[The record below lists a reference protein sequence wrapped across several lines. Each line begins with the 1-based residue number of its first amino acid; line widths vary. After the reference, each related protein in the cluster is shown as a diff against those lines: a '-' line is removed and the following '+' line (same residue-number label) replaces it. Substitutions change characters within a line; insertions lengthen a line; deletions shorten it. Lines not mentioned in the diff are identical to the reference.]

1 MRKLSANDNISAI
14 ITWLKEYL
22 NDEKSTL
29 KSDLSDKKSIK
40 DLFKINQKGIY
51 FWFMRHDAYESF
63 HKLKLS
69 KIELLFEKEING
81 TIYHLV
87 YLGTAGVRK
96 NKNEKNNSFLLDRF
110 NWHLFNAQS
119 DKSVLSGHMSTLRRT
134 LGSLISDDLI
144 LNKTQEELSKLIEDN
159 FFIYFLEYG
168 NSSEGDD
175 FSKLQK
181 TVSNDE
187 TCLIK
192 NLKPIFN
199 IAQNPNAQKNKAID
213 TEHLTKNISDRR
225 KKVEN
230 DTKNRIKGE
239 SAYTPN
245 VNATRKNSKG
255 ENKKETSNNNDQLN
269 ESKKGHYKV
278 HTSFTVKVDENIH
291 EVIRERKDLPEGKFR
306 FKIVDSI
313 NEIIWIYK
321 NLQSGGYRTTKN
333 LKKYFNSD
341 DTEIKKNRWEII
353 KQEMVKSKITEVKII
368 IEVS

>member
-22 NDEKSTL
+22 KDEKSTF
-29 KSDLSDKKSIK
+29 KSDLSKKKSIK
-40 DLFKINQKGIY
+40 DLFKDNLKGIY
-51 FWFMRHDAYESF
+51 FWFMRYDAYKHF
-63 HKLKLS
+63 NKLKLF
-69 KIELLFEKEING
+69 KIEPLIEKEING
-81 TIYHLV
+81 TKYHLV

-134 LGSLISDDLI
+134 LGSLISDDLT
-144 LNKTQEELSKLIEDN
+144 LNKTQEELSKLIKDN
-159 FFIYFLEYG
+159 FIIYFLEYG
-168 NSSEGDD
+168 DSSEGDD
-175 FSKLQK
+175 FSKLQE

-213 TEHLTKNISDRR
+213 NENLTKKISEQR

-230 DTKNRIKGE
+230 NTKKRIKEE
-239 SAYTPN
+239 SADSPN
-245 VNATRKNSKG
+245 INATRKNSKG

-269 ESKKGHYKV
+269 ESKNEYFTS
-278 HTSFTVKVDENIH
+278 HTSFPVKVDENIH
-291 EVIRERKDLPEGKFR
+291 EVIRERKNLPEGQCR

-313 NEIIWIYK
+313 NETIWIYK
-321 NLQSGGYRTTKN
+321 NSQSGGYRSTGN
-333 LKKYFNSD
+333 LKEYFD
-341 DTEIKKNRWEII
+341 RKDTKLNKKRWKII
-353 KQEMVKSKITEVKII
+353 KQEMVTSEITEVKII

>member
-1 MRKLSANDNISAI
+1 MRKLNETDNIVTI
-14 ITWLKEYL
+14 KKWLKENL

-29 KSDLSDKKSIK
+29 KSDLSKKKSIK
-40 DLFKINQKGIY
+40 SLFKINQKGIY

-63 HKLKLS
+63 NKLKLS
-69 KIELLFEKEING
+69 KIEPLFDKEMRR

-96 NKNEKNNSFLLDRF
+96 NKNAKNNSFLLDRF

-134 LGSLISDDLI
+134 LGSLISDDLT
-144 LNKTQEELSKLIEDN
+144 LNKTQEELSTLIKDN
-159 FFIYFLEYG
+159 FIIYFLEYG
-168 NSSEGDD
+168 DSSEGDD
-175 FSKLQK
+175 FSKLQE

-199 IAQNPNAQKNKAID
+199 IAQNPNAQNLKAPD
-213 TEHLTKNISDRR
+213 NEHLTKNISDRR

-230 DTKNRIKGE
+230 DSKNRIKGE
-239 SAYTPN
+239 SADSPN
-245 VNATRKNSKG
+245 VNATSTNRD
-255 ENKKETSNNNDQLN
+255 NNQLN
-269 ESKKGHYKV
+269 ESKNEYFTY
-278 HTSFTVKVDENIH
+278 HTSFTVNVDENIH
-291 EVIRERKDLPEGKFR
+291 EVIRERKNLPEGQFR

-313 NEIIWIYK
+313 NETIWIYK
-321 NLQSGGYRTTKN
+321 NSQSGGYRSTGN
-333 LKKYFNSD
+333 LKEYFDRKDKSN
-341 DTEIKKNRWEII
+341 KKRWEII
-353 KQEMVKSKITEVKII
+353 KQEMVTSEITEVKII

>member
-1 MRKLSANDNISAI
+1 MRKLNETDNIVTI
-14 ITWLKEYL
+14 KKWLKENL

-29 KSDLSDKKSIK
+29 KSDLSKKESIK
-40 DLFKINQKGIY
+40 SLFKINQKGIY

-63 HKLKLS
+63 NKLKLS
-69 KIELLFEKEING
+69 KIEPLFDKEMRR

-96 NKNEKNNSFLLDRF
+96 NKNAKNNSFLLDRF

-134 LGSLISDDLI
+134 LGSLISDDLT
-144 LNKTQEELSKLIEDN
+144 LNKTQEELSTLIKDN
-159 FFIYFLEYG
+159 FIIYFLEYG
-168 NSSEGDD
+168 DSSEGDD

-213 TEHLTKNISDRR
+213 TEHVTKNISDRR

-230 DTKNRIKGE
+230 DTKKRIMDE
-239 SAYTPN
+239 SADSPN

-269 ESKKGHYKV
+269 ESKNEYFTS

-291 EVIRERKDLPEGKFR
+291 EVIRERKDLPEGKCR
-306 FKIVDSI
+306 FKIVDSTDE
-313 NEIIWIYK
+313 NIWIYK
-321 NLQSGGYRTTKN
+321 NTQSDGYRTTGN
-333 LKKYFNSD
+333 LKEYFYRD
-341 DTEIKKNRWEII
+341 DTKILKKKLKII
-353 KQEMVKSKITEVKII
+353 QEEMVERNINMVKVI
-368 IEVS
+368 IEVP